1 MSAHA
6 PPKKLHVAILGCGEE
21 SQSASFMGSALLS
34 GVLQSLKGQ
43 EQPEFTFTISAPSSS
58 SLERL
63 RRQFGAGQS
72 GVDIIITAD
81 NVAAAREARVVI
93 LGFQPQQLA
102 QVFED
107 ANLVA
112 EMHGKLIVS
121 LLAGV
126 SLLKLADK
134 ISPQQRITRVI
145 PSIGAQVGE
154 SATLV
159 ASDTSLTSDEQEL
172 VFSLFKL
179 IGSVQL
185 VPESL
190 LNTVTAISAATH
202 ALSIVAVDSIVDA
215 SVAEGVTRTTAQA
228 VATQCLRSASTLL
241 QGSMTIESF
250 KESMSV
256 PRGITINALLNL
268 EKGQVRAGISD
279 AVQYAVNYAKN
290 M

>member
-6 PPKKLHVAILGCGEE
+6 PPKKLHVAILGCG
-21 SQSASFMGSALLS
+21 FMGSALLS
-34 GVLQSLKGQ
+34 GVLQSLKGK

-63 RRQFGAGQS
+63 RQQFGAGHG

-190 LNTVTAISAATH
+190 LDTVTAISAATH

-241 QGSMTIESF
+241 QSSMTIESF